1 MLEVLPFARNI
12 EEASALAQYFT
23 LVAASRNHHSAQ
35 KKLDAVVDQLEIAKT
50 ETVKEKSVSRQTDSN
65 LSKNFDESLD
75 ASKGQNINILF

>member
-35 KKLDAVVDQLEIAKT
+35 KKLDAVVDQMEVAKT
-50 ETVKEKSVSRQTDSN
+50 ETVKANTVARPTDSN
-65 LSKNFDESLD
+65 LTKSFDEPLD
-75 ASKGQNINILF
+75 PSKGQNINILF